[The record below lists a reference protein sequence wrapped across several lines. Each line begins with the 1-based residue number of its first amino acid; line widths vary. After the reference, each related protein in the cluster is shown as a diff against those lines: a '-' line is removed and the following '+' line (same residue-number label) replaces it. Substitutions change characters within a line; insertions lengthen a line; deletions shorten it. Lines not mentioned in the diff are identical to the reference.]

1 MSSQVNFCLVTMATQ
16 RKATAPILGMEIEE
30 PQDIVQLPPLTGT
43 MEIADR
49 PQFME
54 IVRLSQKTKLSNVIS
69 TLADVAQR
77 ISREVYVGKL
87 GISQQDMYDNF
98 SKPMNDVITFFN
110 KRLAE
115 IMNENY
121 YLRKKRA
128 RSATGGK
135 KRRSRS
141 RRSRG
146 TRGSKKPSRR

>member
-1 MSSQVNFCLVTMATQ
+1 
-16 RKATAPILGMEIEE
+16 MEIEE

-98 SKPMNDVITFFN
+98 SKPMNDVIRFLN
-110 KRLAE
+110 VRLME
-115 IMNENY
+115 MSSNE

-146 TRGSKKPSRR
+146 TRGSRKSSRR